1 MVLPA
6 CRKDHPVGVED
17 LFSDCIPTPAAP
29 LQDWNYQLP
38 QHFLGAAKFNPH
50 NGNEIMFFVLNHGL
64 MSDFRL
70 YRYALGT
77 NSLTEVLAG
86 NNLVN
91 MGYSW
96 GTNGYILLTMYA
108 QNGSKN
114 IFMCSDDGDSLHQLT
129 FTDWNFGPMWSP
141 DATRWAFYNNSVGL
155 SVSMV
160 CSSDSASCDE
170 LGRAIGDISCW
181 YSANSVVT
189 ILSMTSTFSLFSWT
203 ISSDGLHMVQDI
215 PYHPDNMGGPK
226 GLTVLADGRT
236 ALWLQ
241 TTGLYK
247 SDLISGATER
257 VSGGTCNS
265 RYFVGLDYSPHTNK
279 LLTTRIT
286 RTPAGDHDLVI
297 ETAIVLMNPDGTG
310 LEVLDIPFPE

>member
-1 MVLPA
+1 
-6 CRKDHPVGVED
+6 
-17 LFSDCIPTPAAP
+17 
-29 LQDWNYQLP
+29 
-38 QHFLGAAKFNPH
+38 
-50 NGNEIMFFVLNHGL
+50 MFIDLNHGL
-64 MSDFRL
+64 MNDFRL
-70 YRYALGT
+70 LRYALGT
-77 NSLTEVLAG
+77 NSLTEVVAG

-114 IFMCSDDGDSLHQLT
+114 IFMCSDEGDSLHQVT
-129 FTDWNFGPMWSP
+129 FTDWNFAPLWSP
-141 DATRWAFYNNSVGL
+141 DGTRWAFYNNSFGP
-155 SVSMV
+155 SASMV
-160 CSSDSASCDE
+160 CLTDSASCDE
-170 LGRAIGDISCW
+170 FGRAIGDLSCW
-181 YSANSVVT
+181 YSDTCVAT
-189 ILSMTSTFSLFSWT
+189 ILSMTSTFSLFRWSIPT
-203 ISSDGLHMVQDI
+203 NGLYMVHDV
-215 PYHPDNMGGPK
+215 PYDQANMGGPT
-226 GLTVLADGRT
+226 GITVLSDGRT

-247 SDLISGATER
+247 SDLNSGATER
-257 VSGGTCNS
+257 VLGGTCNS
-265 RYFVGLDYSPHTNK
+265 QYFVGLDYSPHTNK